1 MESRTKNRKSRAQVD
16 ALARRAFAGLGL
28 APHAGALRELKD
40 GWFNAAYEVTLAD
53 DCQVILKIAP
63 PPGAEVMR
71 YERDLMATEVETM
84 RRVRANPAI
93 PVPAVLHHDTSADLC
108 DSPWFFMEK
117 MAGDNLDH
125 VRAALPP
132 EQVQAIDHHLGAILR
147 EVNTFRGEWFGC
159 PGNVALRAPAWR
171 PAFLAIVDS
180 VLEDAARKAVI
191 FDRPAH
197 EIRALVGAHASSLD
211 EVHEPRLVHWD
222 AWDSNVFV
230 AQGRVC
236 GLIDFERALWAEP
249 LMEAVFRALSWTGVT
264 DAMRGYGKTTF
275 TEAEQRRCWLYT
287 LHLGLVMQTECAYR
301 AYPSDEILLQAR
313 RMVARALDWLAS
325 HA

>member
-1 MESRTKNRKSRAQVD
+1 VDSKTKNRKSRAQVE

-28 APHAGALRELKD
+28 APHPAAVRELKD

-53 DCQVILKIAP
+53 DRQVILKIAP

-84 RRVRANPAI
+84 RRVRANPAV
-93 PVPAVLHHDTSADLC
+93 PVPVVLHHDTSDELC

-117 MAGDNLDH
+117 MPGDNLDH
-125 VRAALPP
+125 VRAGLPP
-132 EQVQAIDHHLGAILR
+132 EQVQAIDRHLGAILS
-147 EVNTFRGEWFGC
+147 EVNAFRGEWFGC
-159 PGNVALRAPAWR
+159 PGNAALRAPAWR

-180 VLEDAARKAVI
+180 VLEDAARKAVV
-191 FDRPAH
+191 FDRPAR
-197 EIRALVGAHASSLD
+197 EIRALVSAHAPSLD
-211 EVHEPRLVHWD
+211 GVREPRLVHWD

-230 AQGRVC
+230 AHGRVC

-275 TEAEQRRCWLYT
+275 TDAEQRRCWLYT

-301 AYPSDEILLQAR
+301 AYPNDDVLGQAR
-313 RMVARALDWLAS
+313 RMVARALDWLGT